1 MAEATLARF
10 LLSNYAAVGTVFRG
24 IQGEEEKMTRAHL
37 RRRSNRRLTALGLA
51 VSTALIL
58 SAIGITRFEAP
69 EDNAAPVRSEVVEE
83 PVKHLQHAKSRT
95 APRIDPRRG
104 HRQDSLTL

>member
-1 MAEATLARF
+1 
-10 LLSNYAAVGTVFRG
+10 
-24 IQGEEEKMTRAHL
+24 MTRAHL

-58 SAIGITRFEAP
+58 SAIGITRFETA
-69 EDNAAPVRSEVVEE
+69 EENAAPVRSEVVEE
-83 PVKHLQHAKSRT
+83 PVEHLQHAKSRT

-104 HRQDSLTL
+104 HRQDNRTL